1 MQFVKLIKLVI
12 NYLADECEKDV
23 DETHIPKLEQTSV
36 VLVEQND
43 ASPKP
48 ICRGITKDKRSIPR

>member
-1 MQFVKLIKLVI
+1 MI
-12 NYLADECEKDV
+12 NLGEDCEKDV
-23 DETHIPKLEQTSV
+23 DDSHIPKLEQTSV

-48 ICRGITKDKRSIPR
+48 ICRGVNKDKRSIPRFVAFK